1 MTSIFVDSTLILI
14 KVLKY
19 RYIIVLAFLLEGF
32 SLSAQNIPTNGLLAY
47 YPFSGNANDASGNAQ
62 NGTPYNVSAA
72 KDRFGNDNSAYSFG
86 GNPTGGASYISIPSN
101 NIQTNNFS
109 YSAWYYT
116 DVALANNSLQ
126 VILDV
131 SDGQTFSGQAMGIAS
146 NLFSMYSGPSALA
159 FNQGSTTPIALSQ
172 KKTFGTG
179 KWVNVVLT
187 RADKKIKLFVN
198 GKVVDSSSSATTKL
212 PQYGSGT
219 VTARIG
225 LKVDNTAPSIGNI
238 DDVAI
243 WNRELSVCEIEQLF
257 SNFDG
262 SYTPK
267 KGISKAILQRACLDR
282 VNSELTL
289 ELTPSQDTSG
299 HFQEYKV
306 WGRDNASGSFQLL
319 SIQSVRN
326 QSAFTFTLPN
336 NKKWELFVSSYSGC
350 LKIDSVNSNRIWID
364 DKAPDYV
371 EPDSVSVEDA
381 TQQLIAGWSKPADTD
396 ILGYSMFKVDNQNT
410 LIDEKNVLNYRFLK
424 SDFDV
429 TTSNNRLAIAGF
441 DSCRNG
447 GVISADHSPV
457 LLSANLSN
465 KYQCDRKLNVSWK
478 EYKGWLFSK
487 HQLIIV
493 DAVTGAKLFDSS
505 FAPGSTN
512 FIWTL
517 PKLGLQMKIWVRAYK
532 QTGSI
537 TSTSNRKDLIAYDV
551 GVPSSPTSLYYTSV
565 ENEPKVELSGFA
577 QIGDSCVIRYREK
590 STALWQL
597 GSSIATSPGNIHWEF
612 IAADAKT
619 KEYEFR
625 LVRFSGCG
633 EPADS
638 SKVSSNILLRKNGNQ
653 LQWNAPDH
661 FLNLGIS
668 YQYEIQRL
676 ELGSWAVKA
685 TVTGTNFTPT
695 DLGVSTYRVRAITSN
710 SMPLGKN
717 WSHSNSLVF
726 DGGFDSSLLDTFFI
740 PDAFTPEGVNPIFKV
755 VNQAVLPGQARMLIF
770 NRWGEVIFDGDALEG
785 WNGQVNGD
793 YVSDGVYVYLINA
806 RYRSRIVKKTGTLLL
821 LR

>member
-1 MTSIFVDSTLILI
+1 LTSIFAGSTLILY

-19 RYIIVLAFLLEGF
+19 RYIIVLAFLLEVF
-32 SLSAQNIPTNGLLAY
+32 SLGAQNIPSNGLLAF

-62 NGTPYNVSAA
+62 NGTTYNVSST
-72 KDRFGNDNSAYSFG
+72 KDRFGNVNSAYAFG
-86 GNPTGGASYISIPSN
+86 GNPTGGVSYISIPSN

-179 KWVNVVLT
+179 KWVHVVLT

-198 GKVVDSSSSATTKL
+198 GKAVDSSSSASTKL

-225 LKVDNTAPSIGNI
+225 LKVDNTAPAIGNI
-238 DDVAI
+238 DDVGI
-243 WNRELSVCEIEQLF
+243 WDRELSVCEIEQLF
-257 SNFDG
+257 ANFDG

-267 KGISKAILQRACLDR
+267 KGVSKAVIHRACLDR

-289 ELTPSQDTSG
+289 EMTPSNDTFG
-299 HFQEYKV
+299 YFTEYRV
-306 WGRDNASGSFQLL
+306 WGRDNVSGDFQLL
-319 SIQSVRN
+319 NIHPTRN
-326 QSAFTFTLPN
+326 VSSLTLTLPN
-336 NKKWELFVSSYSGC
+336 NKKWELYVSSYSGC
-350 LKIDSVNSNRIWID
+350 LMLDSVNSNRIWID

-396 ILGYSMFKVDNQNT
+396 IMGYSLFKVDNQNT
-410 LIDEKNVLNYRFLK
+410 LIDEQNVLSYRFLK

-429 TTSNNRLAIAGF
+429 TKSGNRLAIAGF

-447 GVISADHSPV
+447 GIISSDHSPI
-457 LLSANLSN
+457 LLQVNLSN
-465 KYQCDRKLNVSWK
+465 RYQCDRKMFVSWQ
-478 EYKGWLFSK
+478 EYVGWVSSK
-487 HQLIIV
+487 HQLIIT
-493 DAVTGAKLFDSS
+493 DAVSGQTIFDTS
-505 FAPGSTN
+505 FSPGVKNYTW
-512 FIWTL
+512 IL
-517 PKLGLQMKIWVRAYK
+517 PKLDLQMKIWVRAHK
-532 QTGSI
+532 VASTF
-537 TSTSNRKDLIAYDV
+537 TSTSNRIDLTAYDV
-551 GVPSSPTSLYYTSV
+551 GTPSSPTALYYTSV
-565 ENEPKVELSGFA
+565 ENEPKIELSGFA

-590 STALWQL
+590 SSAIWQL
-597 GSSIATSPGNIHWEF
+597 GTSVAPSPGIINWQF
-612 IAADAKT
+612 NSANANS
-619 KEYEFR
+619 KEYDFR

-638 SKVSSNILLRKNGNQ
+638 SQISSNILLRKNGNQ
-653 LQWNAPDH
+653 LEWNVPSH
-661 FLNLGIS
+661 FQNLGLA
-668 YQYEIQRL
+668 YQYEVQQFQSGIWNT
-676 ELGSWAVKA
+676 EA
-685 TVTGTNFTPT
+685 TVNSTNYIPSNKGVNLYRIRAFTG
-695 DLGVSTYRVRAITSN
+695 N
-710 SMPLGKN
+710 SMPEGKN
-717 WSHSNSLVF
+717 WSHSNILSF

-755 VNQAVLPGQARMLIF
+755 VNQAVQAGQARMMIF
-770 NRWGEVIFDGDALEG
+770 NRWGEIIFDGDALEG
-785 WNGQVNGD
+785 WNGQVNGE
-793 YVSDGVYVYLINA
+793 YVSDGMYVYLINA
-806 RYRSRIVKKTGTLLL
+806 RYRSRIVKKSGTLLL
-821 LR
+821 IR

>member
-1 MTSIFVDSTLILI
+1 MTSIFVGSTLILL

-32 SLSAQNIPTNGLLAY
+32 SLSAQKIPTSGLLAY

-62 NGTPYNVSAA
+62 NGTTNNVSAT
-72 KDRFGNDNSAYSFG
+72 KDRFGNTNSAYAFG
-86 GNPTGGASYISIPSN
+86 GNPTGGASYISVPSN
-101 NIQTNNFS
+101 NIQTNNYS

-116 DVALANNSLQ
+116 DVALVNNSLQ

-131 SDGQTFSGQAMGIAS
+131 SDGTSFAGQAVGIAS

-172 KKTFGTG
+172 KKSFGTG
-179 KWVNVVLT
+179 TWVHVVLT

-198 GKVVDSSSSATTKL
+198 GKAVDSSSSATTKL

-219 VTARIG
+219 VVARIG
-225 LKVDNTAPSIGNI
+225 LKADNTAPAIGNI
-238 DDVAI
+238 DDVGI
-243 WNRELSVCEIEQLF
+243 WNRELTQCEIEQLF
-257 SNFDG
+257 ANFDG

-267 KGISKAILQRACLDR
+267 RGVSKAVLHRACLDR

-299 HFQEYKV
+299 YFQEYKV
-306 WGRDNASGSFQLL
+306 WGRDNVAGDFQLL
-319 SIQSVRN
+319 SVNGVRN
-326 QSAFTFTLPN
+326 QSTFVFTLPN
-336 NKKWELFVSSYSGC
+336 NKKWELYVSSYSGC
-350 LKIDSVNSNRIWID
+350 LKIDSVNSNRIFVD

-371 EPDSVSVEDA
+371 EPDSVSVDDA
-381 TQQLIAGWSKPADTD
+381 TQQLIAGWTKPADAD
-396 ILGYSMFKVDNQNT
+396 IMGYSLFKVEAQNT
-410 LIDEKNVLNYRFLK
+410 LIDEQNVLSYMFKK

-429 TTSNNRLAIAGF
+429 TVSGNRLAIAGF

-447 GVISADHSPV
+447 GVISADHSPI
-457 LLSANLSN
+457 LLNASLSN
-465 KYQCDRKLNVSWK
+465 KYQCDRKLNISWK

-493 DAVTGAKLFDSS
+493 DAVTGLKLFDTS
-505 FAPGSTN
+505 FAPGATN
-512 FIWTL
+512 YVWLL
-517 PKLGLQMKIWVRAYK
+517 PKLGLQMKIWVRAHK
-532 QTGSI
+532 QVGGI

-551 GVPSSPTSLYYTSV
+551 GAPSSPTSLYYTSV
-565 ENEPKVELSGFA
+565 ENEPKIELSGFA
-577 QIGDSCVIRYREK
+577 QVGDSCVIRYREK
-590 STALWQL
+590 LSSIWQL
-597 GSSIATSPGNIHWEF
+597 GYSVATSPGNINWEF
-612 IAADAKT
+612 SAADAKN

-638 SKVSSNILLRKNGNQ
+638 SELSGNILLRKSGNQ
-653 LQWNAPDH
+653 LVWNKPQH
-661 FLNLGIS
+661 FEKLGLV
-668 YQYEIQRL
+668 YQYEIQRF
-676 ELGSWAVKA
+676 ESGSWAVKS
-685 TVTGTNFTPT
+685 TVSSTSFEPT

-717 WSHSNSLVF
+717 WSHSNSLIF

-785 WNGQVNGD
+785 WNGQVNGE
-793 YVSDGVYVYLINA
+793 YVNDGVYVYLINA

>member
-1 MTSIFVDSTLILI
+1 
-14 KVLKY
+14 
-19 RYIIVLAFLLEGF
+19 
-32 SLSAQNIPTNGLLAY
+32 
-47 YPFSGNANDASGNAQ
+47 
-62 NGTPYNVSAA
+62 
-72 KDRFGNDNSAYSFG
+72 
-86 GNPTGGASYISIPSN
+86 
-101 NIQTNNFS
+101 
-109 YSAWYYT
+109 
-116 DVALANNSLQ
+116 
-126 VILDV
+126 
-131 SDGQTFSGQAMGIAS
+131 
-146 NLFSMYSGPSALA
+146 
-159 FNQGSTTPIALSQ
+159 
-172 KKTFGTG
+172 
-179 KWVNVVLT
+179 
-187 RADKKIKLFVN
+187 
-198 GKVVDSSSSATTKL
+198 
-212 PQYGSGT
+212 
-219 VTARIG
+219 
-225 LKVDNTAPSIGNI
+225 
-238 DDVAI
+238 
-243 WNRELSVCEIEQLF
+243 
-257 SNFDG
+257 
-262 SYTPK
+262 
-267 KGISKAILQRACLDR
+267 
-282 VNSELTL
+282 
-289 ELTPSQDTSG
+289 
-299 HFQEYKV
+299 
-306 WGRDNASGSFQLL
+306 
-319 SIQSVRN
+319 
-326 QSAFTFTLPN
+326 
-336 NKKWELFVSSYSGC
+336 

-512 FIWTL
+512 YIWTL
-517 PKLGLQMKIWVRAYK
+517 PKLGLQMKIWVRAHK

-537 TSTSNRKDLIAYDV
+537 TSTSNRKDLIAYDA

-565 ENEPKVELSGFA
+565 ENEPKIELSCFA

-590 STALWQL
+590 STSVWQL
-597 GSSIATSPGNIHWEF
+597 GSSVATSPGNIHWEF

-638 SKVSSNILLRKNGNQ
+638 SKLSSNILLRKNGSQ

-661 FLNLGIS
+661 FQNLGIS

-676 ELGSWAVKA
+676 ELGSWAVTA

-717 WSHSNSLVF
+717 WSHSNSLLF

-785 WNGQVNGD
+785 WNGQVNGE

-821 LR
+821 IR